1 MNSLTVQSI
10 TRPTGTLFR
19 EEGLI
24 RNASPFFISLQRKE
38 VTLRKARPYPL
49 SHIPYPFYLPLHPRK
64 ICYNKYIKITSL
76 QGGAQFPTGGQA
88 HELRESAADL
98 VKFQSRRYSPDERR
112 VA

>member
-1 MNSLTVQSI
+1 MHYLSLK
-10 TRPTGTLFR
+10 RYAFNL
-19 EEGLI
+19 EEAGYT
-24 RNASPFFISLQRKE
+24 PFPSLH
-38 VTLRKARPYPL
+38 LY
-49 SHIPYPFYLPLHPRK
+49 K

-88 HELRESAADL
+88 HELREGAADL